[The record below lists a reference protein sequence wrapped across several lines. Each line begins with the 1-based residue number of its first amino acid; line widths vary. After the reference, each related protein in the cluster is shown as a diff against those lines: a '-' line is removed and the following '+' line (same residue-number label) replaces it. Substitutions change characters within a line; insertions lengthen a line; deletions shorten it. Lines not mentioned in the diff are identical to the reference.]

1 MLMFRNSTLLVIA
14 ALLCMAA
21 SASAQPMAP
30 KDPRDV
36 VVVSRGGAS
45 VTLHEVDAQVMA
57 LPKALRARYLDNPE
71 RLEEVV
77 YGLLINKQ
85 LTQQALAAG
94 VETDPF
100 LATQLAAAREDWLAR
115 RARNFHEDQLLDNL
129 PDFELLAEEIYR
141 SHPHRFRRPV
151 TLQLAHILVR
161 IGGRGEAAARE
172 RAEAAR
178 AALLA
183 GEREFKELFIEYS
196 DEAADPRNTGSG
208 ILNDIIPGIT
218 EKPFEEA
225 VFKLTE
231 VGQVSE
237 LIQTAYG
244 FHVVRLMKRTE
255 PTLATWEEV
264 KATLVE
270 EQRQRFLNERRGTQL
285 AELQSLPVEANPLVV
300 AQLRSRYERAA
311 EGILAPAIDGTEPQ
325 PEDAKPDAE
334 TP

>member
-1 MLMFRNSTLLVIA
+1 MLRN
-14 ALLCMAA
+14 ALLLFAVLVLV
-21 SASAQPMAP
+21 SAGSAYAQPMAP

-36 VVVSRGGAS
+36 VVVARGGVS

-94 VETDPF
+94 VDTDPF
-100 LATQLAAAREDWLAR
+100 LDTQLAAAREDWLAR
-115 RARNFHEDQLLDNL
+115 RARNLHEDKLLENL
-129 PDFELLAEEIYR
+129 PDFEVLADEIYR

-151 TLQLAHILVR
+151 TLQLEHILVR

-172 RAEAAR
+172 RAQAAR
-178 AALLA
+178 AALVA
-183 GEREFKELFIEYS
+183 GERDFQELFMEYS
-196 DEAADPRNTGSG
+196 DEAADPRIVGGG
-208 ILNDIIPGIT
+208 ILNDIIPGVT
-218 EKPFEEA
+218 EKPFEEV

-237 LIQTAYG
+237 LIQTNYG

-255 PTLATWEEV
+255 PKLQTWEEV
-264 KATLVE
+264 KTTLVE
-270 EQRQRFLNERRGTQL
+270 EQRQRFLNERRASQL
-285 AELQSLPVEANPLVV
+285 AELQSLPVEADPLVV

>member
-1 MLMFRNSTLLVIA
+1 MFRNLTLLIIA
-14 ALLCMAA
+14 TLLCTAGT
-21 SASAQPMAP
+21 ASAQPMAP

-94 VETDPF
+94 VEQDPF
-100 LATQLAAAREDWLAR
+100 LETQLAAAKEDWLAR
-115 RARNFHEDQLLDNL
+115 RARNLHEEQLLDNL
-129 PDFELLAEEIYR
+129 PDFEVLAEEIYR

-183 GEREFKELFIEYS
+183 GDREFKELFIEYS
-196 DEAADPRNTGSG
+196 DEAADPRNVGSG

-218 EKPFEEA
+218 EKPFEDA
-225 VFKLTE
+225 VFQLTE

-237 LIQTAYG
+237 LIRTAYG

-255 PTLATWEEV
+255 PTLQTWDQV

-270 EQRQRFLNERRGTQL
+270 EQRQRFLTERRGTQL

-311 EGILAPAIDGTEPQ
+311 EGILAPAIDGSEAQ
-325 PEDAKPDAE
+325 SEDAKPGTE